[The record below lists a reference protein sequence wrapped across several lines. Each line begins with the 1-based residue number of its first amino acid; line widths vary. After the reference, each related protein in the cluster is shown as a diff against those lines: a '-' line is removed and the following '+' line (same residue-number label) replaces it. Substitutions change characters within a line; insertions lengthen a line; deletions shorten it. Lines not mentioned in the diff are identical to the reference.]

1 MTNPLVSV
9 IVPVRNG
16 EQFLEQALD
25 SVAAQEYK
33 PYEVIVVDGASTD
46 KTEDI
51 ARSFSGVQYRRQS
64 GSGIADAY
72 NTGVDAA
79 RGELVAFLSSDD
91 WWTPDKL
98 EVQVEYFSEHQEFD
112 LTLTHFE
119 YFLDEGT
126 PRPENFR
133 EDLLGRELEGWL
145 METLMARRN
154 LFRRIGRF
162 DRRLATAEDVDWLAR
177 AKDAGVGMAVIP
189 RVLLYKRVHGS
200 NLSLNMPSN
209 DANLLHA
216 VRQSVERKQRKT
228 TERET
233 PKPR

>member
-16 EQFLEQALD
+16 ERFLSEALD
-25 SVAAQEYK
+25 SVAAQEYE

-46 KTEDI
+46 KSEEI
-51 ARSFSGVQYRRQS
+51 ARSFSGVRYQRQS

-91 WWTPDKL
+91 RWTPDKL
-98 EVQVEYFSEHQEFD
+98 SAQVEFFSQHQGID

-119 YFLDEGT
+119 YFLNEGT
-126 PRPENFR
+126 PLPENFR
-133 EDLLGRELEGWL
+133 DDLLGRELEGWL
-145 METLMARRN
+145 METLMARRT
-154 LFRRIGRF
+154 LFHRIGDF
-162 DRRLATAEDVDWLAR
+162 DTRLATAEDVDWLAR

-189 RVLLYKRVHGS
+189 RVLLYKRVHGA

-228 TERET
+228 RERET
-233 PKPR
+233 